1 MGTTAVV
8 TDTTHYMPTDVVER
22 NDIHVVS
29 LYVNWG
35 SPQHQDREADLP
47 DFDAFYDHLRSA
59 SDLPTTSQPSVG
71 DFLEVYRP
79 LLEVGRDIVSVHLSS
94 AISGTCA
101 SASQAREQLV
111 AEGIAPE
118 RIEIVDS
125 ASTCAGTA
133 FTLLAAAN
141 AARAGDSPQRAAE
154 RALAAR
160 AETKLWFA
168 VDTLEFLR
176 RGGRIGGAQA
186 WLGSTLRIK
195 PILSF
200 EAETVPV
207 ERVRTSKRAFERLV
221 DYLRSRQEDG
231 ADAWAVQH
239 IQAHEEAARL
249 VERGR
254 EIYGTDPEFVSEIG
268 PVVGTH
274 AGPGLLGVCGAP
286 RSVLGPF

>member
-1 MGTTAVV
+1 MATTAVV
-8 TDTTHYMPTDVVER
+8 TDTTHYMPLDVVAR

-79 LLEVGRDIVSVHLSS
+79 LLDAGRDIVSVHLS
-94 AISGTCA
+94 AGVSGTFE
-101 SASQAREQLV
+101 SAKQAAEQLV
-111 AEGIAPE
+111 SEGVDAA
-118 RIEIVDS
+118 RIEVVDS

-133 FTLLAAAN
+133 FTVLAAAN

-168 VDTLEFLR
+168 VDTLEFLK

-186 WLGSTLRIK
+186 WVGSTLRIK

-221 DYLRSRQEDG
+221 DYLRSRHDDG

-249 VERGR
+249 VDRGR

-274 AGPGLLGVCGAP
+274 VGPGLLGVCGAP
-286 RSVLGPF
+286 RALLGPF

>member
-1 MGTTAVV
+1 MGSLVV
-8 TDTTHYMPTDVVER
+8 VADTTHYMPADVVER
-22 NDIHVVS
+22 NGIRTVS

-35 SPQHQDREADLP
+35 GRMDREADLP

-71 DFLEVYRP
+71 DFVGVYRP
-79 LLEVGRDIVSVHLSS
+79 LLDAGNDIVSVHLSS

-101 SASQAREQLV
+101 SASQARDELER
-111 AEGIAPE
+111 EGYDRA

-125 ASTCAGTA
+125 ESACAGTA
-133 FTLLAAAN
+133 FTALAAAN
-141 AARAGDSPQRAAE
+141 AARAGDDPQRAAE
-154 RALAAR
+154 RAMAAR
-160 AETKLWFA
+160 RETKLWFA

-221 DYLRSRQEDG
+221 EYLRSRYEDG
-231 ADAWAVQH
+231 ADAWAIQH
-239 IQAHEEAARL
+239 IQAHDEAAAL
-249 VERGR
+249 LERGR
-254 EIYGTDPEFVSEIG
+254 EIFGTDPEFVSEIG

-274 AGPGLLGVCGAP
+274 AGPGLLGVCGVP
-286 RSVLGPF
+286 RSLLGPF

>member
-1 MGTTAVV
+1 MGSTVV
-8 TDTTHYMPTDVVER
+8 VADTTHYMPADVVER
-22 NDIHVVS
+22 HGIQTVS

-35 SPQHQDREADLP
+35 GRTDRESDLP

-79 LLEVGRDIVSVHLSS
+79 ILDAGDDIVSVHLSA

-101 SASQAREQLV
+101 TASQARDELV
-111 AEGIAPE
+111 GEGIEPS

-125 ASTCAGTA
+125 ESTCAGTA
-133 FTLLAAAN
+133 FTALAAAN
-141 AARAGDSPQRAAE
+141 AVRAGDTPQRAAE

-160 AETKLWFA
+160 AEMKLWFA
-168 VDTLEFLR
+168 VDTLEFLK

-221 DYLRSRQEDG
+221 DYLRSRHDDG
-231 ADAWAVQH
+231 ADAWAIQH
-239 IQAHEEAARL
+239 IQAHDEAARL
-249 VERGR
+249 AERGR
-254 EIYGTDPEFVSEIG
+254 EIFGTDPEFVSEIG

-274 AGPGLLGVCGAP
+274 AGPGLLGVCGVP
-286 RSVLGPF
+286 RHLLGPF